1 MHEETKLPTSDP
13 EKVPQQRPRKYY
25 FYSTLSIVGW
35 VLIQLLARTW
45 RWKVFGYEHFRKL
58 EEQKVP
64 LIYAFWHGRILPATF
79 FWRKRGIV
87 VLTSENQDGE
97 YIAHIIHRFGY
108 GSSRGSTS
116 RSAIKGTMGLLRTLK
131 QGFPVAFTVD
141 GPRGP
146 RYRVQQGVTWL
157 ASYAQYPILPF
168 HIEAHPAKILSSWD
182 EFQIPLPFSTVRV
195 DIAEP
200 LFLDKK
206 LPEEDLES
214 KRQELEQ
221 TLNRLREEAE
231 IWVKGRRE

>member
-1 MHEETKLPTSDP
+1 MHEETNLPTSDSERSSP
-13 EKVPQQRPRKYY
+13 PRSHHRYY
-25 FYSTLSIVGW
+25 YNTISIVGW
-35 VLIQLLARTW
+35 VLIHLLARTW
-45 RWKVFGYEHFRKL
+45 RWKVFGYEHFHKL

-97 YIAHIIHRFGY
+97 YIAHIIKRFGY

-116 RSAIKGTMGLLRTLK
+116 RSAVKGTRGLLRTLK
-131 QGFPVAFTVD
+131 QGLPVAFTVD

-146 RYRVQQGVTWL
+146 KYRVQQGVTWV

-200 LFLDKK
+200 MFLEKE
-206 LPEEDLES
+206 LTEEDLES
-214 KRQELEQ
+214 KREELEQ
-221 TLNRLREEAE
+221 TLNKLRKGAE
-231 IWVKGRRE
+231 TWVKRRPE